1 METLE
6 KSKNYFMRTGF
17 NESDNFTT
25 LVHISWLS
33 NKQLCF
39 QPLFP
44 NAESF
49 KPIEDQVEKKN
60 NFLMIALFRSF
71 KILDIDHV
79 NSLLRITILQSYVVE
94 SRVVDQISG
103 TEPKN

>member
-1 METLE
+1 
-6 KSKNYFMRTGF
+6 MRTGF

-49 KPIEDQVEKKN
+49 KPIEDQVEKKI
-60 NFLMIALFRSF
+60 FLINALFRSF
-71 KILDIDHV
+71 KILV
-79 NSLLRITILQSYVVE
+79 ILETGIWY
-94 SRVVDQISG
+94 I
-103 TEPKN
+103 N